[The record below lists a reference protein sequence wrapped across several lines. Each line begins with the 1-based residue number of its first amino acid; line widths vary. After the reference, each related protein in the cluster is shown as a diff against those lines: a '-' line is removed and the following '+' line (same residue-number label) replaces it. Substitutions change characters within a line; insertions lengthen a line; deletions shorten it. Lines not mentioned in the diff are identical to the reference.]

1 VAKKGQKAQVTQAI
15 KPIGLAKELLPAG
28 TDKKV
33 VRALADKIIDR
44 NKNVVKGQSIKAGTT
59 VNVGKA
65 TTTLSKYLP
74 NNKTAVTLKDQSL
87 TNRIV
92 GLGKIAATPARLS
105 FGFEES
111 TSASSSE
118 DSSGASKAIKTAP
131 IDTVE
136 FVDETLSSELL
147 LDLLF
152 EDVGGQEL
160 LTIARNDTV
169 NGQSVAYQPF
179 KNLGIIQ
186 EIYNPANLLKLQ
198 ETSDKIFSNF
208 TINLRD
214 KIPTVGSGLNGQ
226 NYYLDLVAGDG
237 IIEFINLKPDE
248 QIEIQIAS
256 AGIIEDV
263 GR

>member
-1 VAKKGQKAQVTQAI
+1 MAKKGQKAQITQAI
-15 KPIGLAKELLPAG
+15 KPIGLAKELLPPG
-28 TDKKV
+28 TDQKV

-44 NKNVVKGQSIKAGTT
+44 NKDVVRGQSIKAGTT

-74 NNKTAVTLKDQSL
+74 NNKIPVSLKDQSL

-92 GLGKIAATPARLS
+92 GLGKIAATPMGSVAIGVPS
-105 FGFEES
+105 MGSE
-111 TSASSSE
+111 TPAAAVSA
-118 DSSGASKAIKTAP
+118 AIKTAP

-136 FVDETLSSELL
+136 FVDEALSAELL

-169 NGQSVAYQPF
+169 NGQDVVYQPF
-179 KNLGIIQ
+179 KNLGILQ
-186 EIYNPANLLKLQ
+186 EIYNPTNLLKLQ

-214 KIPTVGSGLNGQ
+214 KIPKVGNGLNGE
-226 NYYLDLVAGDG
+226 NYYLDLISQDG
-237 IIEFINLKPDE
+237 IIEFVNLRSDE
-248 QIEIQIAS
+248 QVEVQVLS
-256 AGIIEDV
+256 DGIIEDV
-263 GR
+263 GI